1 MEGGATGT
9 SISAGGLLSVG
20 ANESAA
26 TLTVRATSTV
36 DTSTSGTAA
45 VTVSSSVTVS
55 PSSPNVVK
63 GQTQQFTATVSG
75 NNNPAQTVTWTV
87 EGGATGTSISAGG
100 LLTVGANETASTL
113 TVRATSTVDPS
124 KFGTAIVKVYAS
136 ADDLPTVTSVT
147 VSPAT
152 ATVAKGAAQQFTA
165 AVSGTN
171 NPAQTVTWTVEG
183 GGDGT
188 SISTGGFL
196 TVGANE
202 TAAAL
207 TVRAASTDDPSK
219 SGTATV
225 TVSSGGQTST
235 ITSVTVTP
243 ATTTVTKGGTRQ
255 FTAVINGNN
264 TPAQT
269 VTWTV
274 EGGGNGTNIGTDGL
288 LSVAAN
294 ENASTLTVRAASTVD
309 PGKSGTASVTVE
321 GEVVKDIAGVQAYLS
336 AASGGGTA
344 ADPVSLNVQLNLG
357 DTSNGWAALLDAI
370 QAAGKFVALDLSA
383 CTMSGNAQGVMEFDP
398 GTANTGESKILSLVL
413 PDEATSIK
421 AGQEN
426 NPSFKNFTAL
436 TSVSGSAVETIGDY
450 AFYNCKALTTVSFPA
465 ASSIGI
471 NAFAGCYALT
481 EVSLPVA
488 SSIGD
493 GAFGNCIAL
502 TEVSLPAASSIG
514 GGAFAACDA
523 LTEVSLPA
531 ASSIGEIAFY
541 NCAALTEVSLPAASF
556 IGFDAFWDCTAL
568 TTVSLPASLATIY
581 GNPFSGCRNLVTI
594 TVASGNP
601 NYSAQGGMLLNK
613 AGTSLIA
620 YPGAAGAVTLNT
632 VSSIGSEAFRGCTA
646 LTTVNLPAASS
657 INSSAFAGC
666 TALTTVSIPA
676 ASSIGNWAFDNTGT
690 NDLTVTLGST
700 TPMLGYNM
708 FYDINAAKTVTVKVP
723 SNATEYGTLPST
735 YSGTDSA
742 ETWGNGFRGGGWD
755 GAAFT
760 GGSINSSITLTIQAE

>member
-1 MEGGATGT
+1 METVQTRKCAVMNKPGARYYPPLFALAAL
-9 SISAGGLLSVG
+9 IPLLF
-20 ANESAA
+20 
-26 TLTVRATSTV
+26 
-36 DTSTSGTAA
+36 
-45 VTVSSSVTVS
+45 
-55 PSSPNVVK
+55 
-63 GQTQQFTATVSG
+63 FTAC
-75 NNNPAQTVTWTV
+75 P
-87 EGGATGTSISAGG
+87 
-100 LLTVGANETASTL
+100 
-113 TVRATSTVDPS
+113 DPT
-124 KFGTAIVKVYAS
+124 KEP
-136 ADDLPTVTSVT
+136 DNPTVTSVT

-171 NPAQTVTWTVEG
+171 NPAQSVTWTVEG

-188 SISTGGFL
+188 SISTGDL
-196 TVGANE
+196 LSIGANE

-207 TVRAASTDDPSK
+207 TVRAASTDDPS
-219 SGTATV
+219 
-225 TVSSGGQTST
+225 
-235 ITSVTVTP
+235 
-243 ATTTVTKGGTRQ
+243 
-255 FTAVINGNN
+255 
-264 TPAQT
+264 
-269 VTWTV
+269 
-274 EGGGNGTNIGTDGL
+274 
-288 LSVAAN
+288 
-294 ENASTLTVRAASTVD
+294 
-309 PGKSGTASVTVE
+309 KSGTASVTVE

-488 SSIGD
+488 SSIGEI
-493 GAFGNCIAL
+493 AFYNCAAL

-514 GGAFAACDA
+514 GGAFATCD
-523 LTEVSLPA
+523 
-531 ASSIGEIAFY
+531 
-541 NCAALTEVSLPAASF
+541 ALTEVSLPAASF

-742 ETWGNGFRGGGWD
+742 ETWGNGFRGRGWD